1 MEMKES
7 IQLDAS
13 RLTVWTA
20 LNDPEVLKKSIP
32 GCEELNKVSDTEFT
46 AVVVI
51 KVGPI
56 KARFTGKVTLADIVA
71 PSSYRLI
78 GEGQGGVAGFA
89 KSDISVS
96 LAEEGEGTVL
106 TYTVDARIGGKLAQ
120 LGSRLIDTTARK
132 LADQFFTSFKEAVA
146 AQPAGQETAS

>member
-7 IQLDAS
+7 IRLDAP
-13 RLTVWTA
+13 RAIVWAA
-20 LNDPEVLKKSIP
+20 LNDPDVLKKSIP

-89 KSDISVS
+89 KSDINVS
-96 LAEEGEGTVL
+96 LTEEGQATLL
-106 TYTVDARIGGKLAQ
+106 TYSVEAKIGGKLAQ
-120 LGSRLIDTTARK
+120 LGSRMIDSTARK
-132 LADQFFTSFKEAVA
+132 LAEQFFVSFGEAVA
-146 AQPAGQETAS
+146 TRSSRQEAA

>member
-1 MEMKES
+1 MEMNES
-7 IQLDAS
+7 IRIEAP
-13 RLTVWTA
+13 RPTVWAA
-20 LNDPEVLKKSIP
+20 LNDPEVLKRSIP
-32 GCEELNKVSDTEFT
+32 GCEELSKVSDTEFT

-56 KARFTGKVTLADIVA
+56 KAKFTGKVTLADIVS

-89 KSDISVS
+89 KSDINVG
-96 LAEEGEGTVL
+96 LADEGDATVL
-106 TYTVDARIGGKLAQ
+106 TYSVDARIGGKLAQ
-120 LGSRLIDTTARK
+120 LGSRLIDAAARK

-146 AQPAGQETAS
+146 AQPARQEAAS